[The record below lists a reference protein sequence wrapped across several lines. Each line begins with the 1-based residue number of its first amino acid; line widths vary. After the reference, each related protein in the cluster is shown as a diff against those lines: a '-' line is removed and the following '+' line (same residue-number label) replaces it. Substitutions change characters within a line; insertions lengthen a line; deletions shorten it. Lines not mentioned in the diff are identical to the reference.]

1 MTRLAALLA
10 ARGLEA
16 HSEKTSYIV
25 CGSRM
30 FKEKVCKELEM
41 NPLKFGNFEVQRK
54 DSDRYLGQV
63 LHQDGLEMCVEATI
77 KERLAK
83 VKGAIYT
90 AASLLETYQMQA
102 IGGMMATKYIWEGAI
117 VPSLLAGA
125 GTWMGCNA
133 KEEEMCEEVQELYWR
148 TILQVPKGTA
158 KVMLRAETGS
168 MKMKQRIWKQK
179 LMLAARIAGQ
189 EGSLANQ
196 IYMEQLEM
204 GWPGLAR
211 EVEEICKKCGVPDM
225 NKEMMDKDQI
235 EEAVFY
241 SSYKETKEEMNK
253 YEKLKDIKNE
263 DFRVE
268 QEYLKEKAMDTARM
282 AFRIRTK
289 MVKNIKMNFKNLY
302 RNDLKCK
309 ECDMEEE
316 ESQEHMLECP
326 GWREERGGLDVSTIL
341 GKVKF
346 FMEVMKRKRM

>member
-1 MTRLAALLA
+1 
-10 ARGLEA
+10 
-16 HSEKTSYIV
+16 
-25 CGSRM
+25 
-30 FKEKVCKELEM
+30 
-41 NPLKFGNFEVQRK
+41 
-54 DSDRYLGQV
+54 
-63 LHQDGLEMCVEATI
+63 
-77 KERLAK
+77 
-83 VKGAIYT
+83 
-90 AASLLETYQMQA
+90 
-102 IGGMMATKYIWEGAI
+102 
-117 VPSLLAGA
+117 
-125 GTWMGCNA
+125 
-133 KEEEMCEEVQELYWR
+133 
-148 TILQVPKGTA
+148 
-158 KVMLRAETGS
+158 
-168 MKMKQRIWKQK
+168 
-179 LMLAARIAGQ
+179 
-189 EGSLANQ
+189 
-196 IYMEQLEM
+196 
-204 GWPGLAR
+204 
-211 EVEEICKKCGVPDM
+211 M

-263 DFRVE
+263 DFGVE